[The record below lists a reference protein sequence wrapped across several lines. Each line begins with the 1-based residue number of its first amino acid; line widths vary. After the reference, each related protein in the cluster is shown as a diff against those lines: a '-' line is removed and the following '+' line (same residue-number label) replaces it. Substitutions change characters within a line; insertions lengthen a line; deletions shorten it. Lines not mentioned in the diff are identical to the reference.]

1 MEKTIEK
8 FGIPIL
14 MAFILIMY
22 FFNNIIGVN
31 GKLIIVNYSIIFL
44 IFLAWL
50 ISIIRTIKEKKK
62 SKIIPCIIITIF
74 AIISFI
80 LVATTFFPGQ
90 YIQILA
96 QIGIGIFIYEIID
109 LFKIKFS
116 KNIINISSL
125 IIGIIIIT
133 TFLLSQLITMEKYKK
148 SLENIYNIMTS
159 PELTYEKLSSELET
173 LTLEHQSSIEY
184 ENEIVKKTFVT
195 PAYYYKKLYISQIES
210 IENINTYTIKKRKSL
225 NKNRQNL
232 DDLVENMS
240 TGANAIFE
248 ALTKEMFT
256 TLSIT
261 VLEIIMLISL
271 GILNNKQEFKS
282 K

>member
-31 GKLIIVNYSIIFL
+31 GKLIIVNYSVIFL
-44 IFLAWL
+44 IFLTWL

-80 LVATTFFPGQ
+80 LVATTLFPGQ

-148 SLENIYNIMTS
+148 SLEDIHNIMTS
-159 PELTYEKLSSELET
+159 PELTYEKLSSGLET
-173 LTLEHQSSIEY
+173 LTLVHQSSIEY
-184 ENEIVKKTFVT
+184 ENEIVEKTFVT

>member
-80 LVATTFFPGQ
+80 LVATTFFPGE
-90 YIQILA
+90 YIQLLA
-96 QIGIGIFIYEIID
+96 QISIGIFIYEIID

-116 KNIINISSL
+116 KNTINISSL

-184 ENEIVKKTFVT
+184 ENEIVKKAFVT
-195 PAYYYKKLYISQIES
+195 PAYYYKKLYISQIET
-210 IENINTYTIKKRKSL
+210 IESINTYTIKKQKSL
-225 NKNRQNL
+225 KRNRQNL
-232 DDLVENMS
+232 NELVENMS
-240 TGANAIFE
+240 TGANAILKE
-248 ALTKEMFT
+248 LTKNMFT

-261 VLEIIMLISL
+261 TLEIIMLISL
-271 GILNNKQEFKS
+271 GILNNKQDNI
-282 K
+282 

>member
-14 MAFILIMY
+14 MAFIIIMY
-22 FFNNIIGVN
+22 LFNSLLGANEKSIIA
-31 GKLIIVNYSIIFL
+31 NYLVIFL

-80 LVATTFFPGQ
+80 LVATTLFPGQ

-125 IIGIIIIT
+125 IIGIIIII

-148 SLENIYNIMTS
+148 SLEGFYNIMTS
-159 PELTYEKLSSELET
+159 TELTYEKLSIELET

-210 IENINTYTIKKRKSL
+210 IENINTYMIKKRRSL
-225 NKNRQNL
+225 KKIRQNL
-232 DDLVENMS
+232 NELVDNMS

-248 ALTKEMFT
+248 AFTKEMFT

-261 VLEIIMLISL
+261 ALEIIMLISL
-271 GILNNKQEFKS
+271 GILNNKKDNI
-282 K
+282 

>member
-1 MEKTIEK
+1 MKKTIEK

-184 ENEIVKKTFVT
+184 ENEIVKKAFVT
-195 PAYYYKKLYISQIES
+195 PAYYYKKLYISQIET
-210 IENINTYTIKKRKSL
+210 IESINTYTIKKQKSL
-225 NKNRQNL
+225 KRNRQNL
-232 DDLVENMS
+232 NELVENMS
-240 TGANAIFE
+240 TGANAILKE
-248 ALTKEMFT
+248 LTKNMFT

-261 VLEIIMLISL
+261 TLEIIMLISL
-271 GILNNKQEFKS
+271 GILNNKQDNI
-282 K
+282 

>member
-80 LVATTFFPGQ
+80 LVTTTFFPGQ

-184 ENEIVKKTFVT
+184 ENEIVKKAFVT
-195 PAYYYKKLYISQIES
+195 PAYYYKKLYISQIET
-210 IENINTYTIKKRKSL
+210 IESINTYTIKKQKSL
-225 NKNRQNL
+225 KRNRQNL
-232 DDLVENMS
+232 NELVENMS
-240 TGANAIFE
+240 TGANAILKE
-248 ALTKEMFT
+248 LTKYMFT

-261 VLEIIMLISL
+261 TLEIIMLISL
-271 GILNNKQEFKS
+271 GILNNKQDNI
-282 K
+282 

>member
-22 FFNNIIGVN
+22 FLNNIIGVN
-31 GKLIIVNYSIIFL
+31 GKLIIVNYSVIFL
-44 IFLAWL
+44 IFLTWL

-80 LVATTFFPGQ
+80 LVATTLFPGQ

-148 SLENIYNIMTS
+148 SLEDIHNIMTS
-159 PELTYEKLSSELET
+159 PELTYEKLSSGLET
-173 LTLEHQSSIEY
+173 LTLVHQSSIEY
-184 ENEIVKKTFVT
+184 ENEIVEKTFVT

>member
-184 ENEIVKKTFVT
+184 ENEIVKKAFVT
-195 PAYYYKKLYISQIES
+195 PAYYYKKLYISQIET
-210 IENINTYTIKKRKSL
+210 IESINTYTIKKQKSL
-225 NKNRQNL
+225 KRNRQNL
-232 DDLVENMS
+232 NELVENMS
-240 TGANAIFE
+240 TGANAILKE
-248 ALTKEMFT
+248 LTKNMFT

-261 VLEIIMLISL
+261 TLEIIMLISL
-271 GILNNKQEFKS
+271 GILNNKQDNI
-282 K
+282 

>member
-184 ENEIVKKTFVT
+184 ENEIVKKAFVT
-195 PAYYYKKLYISQIES
+195 PAYYYKKLYISQIET
-210 IENINTYTIKKRKSL
+210 IESINTHTIKKQKSL
-225 NKNRQNL
+225 KRNRQNL
-232 DDLVENMS
+232 NELVENMS
-240 TGANAIFE
+240 TGANAILKE
-248 ALTKEMFT
+248 LTKNMFT

-261 VLEIIMLISL
+261 TLEIIMLISL
-271 GILNNKQEFKS
+271 GILNNKQDNI
-282 K
+282 

>member
-80 LVATTFFPGQ
+80 LVTTTFFPGQ

-184 ENEIVKKTFVT
+184 ENEIVKKAFVT
-195 PAYYYKKLYISQIES
+195 PAYYYKKLYISQIET
-210 IENINTYTIKKRKSL
+210 IESINTYTIKKQKSL
-225 NKNRQNL
+225 KRNRQNL
-232 DDLVENMS
+232 NELVENMS
-240 TGANAIFE
+240 TGANAILKE
-248 ALTKEMFT
+248 LTKNMFT

-261 VLEIIMLISL
+261 TLEIIMLISL
-271 GILNNKQEFKS
+271 GILNNKQDNI
-282 K
+282 

>member
-31 GKLIIVNYSIIFL
+31 GKLIIVNYSI

-184 ENEIVKKTFVT
+184 ENEIVKKAFVT
-195 PAYYYKKLYISQIES
+195 PAYYYKKLYISQIET
-210 IENINTYTIKKRKSL
+210 IESINTYTIKKQKSL
-225 NKNRQNL
+225 KRNRQNL
-232 DDLVENMS
+232 NELVENMS
-240 TGANAIFE
+240 TGANAILKE
-248 ALTKEMFT
+248 LTKNMFT

-261 VLEIIMLISL
+261 TLEIIMLISL
-271 GILNNKQEFKS
+271 GILNNKQDNI
-282 K
+282 

>member
-22 FFNNIIGVN
+22 FLNNIIGVN
-31 GKLIIVNYSIIFL
+31 GKLIIVNYSVIFL
-44 IFLAWL
+44 IFLTWL

-80 LVATTFFPGQ
+80 LVATTLFPSE

-96 QIGIGIFIYEIID
+96 QIGVGIFIYEIID
-109 LFKIKFS
+109 IFKIKFS

-125 IIGIIIIT
+125 IIGIIIII
-133 TFLLSQLITMEKYKK
+133 TFLLSQLITMGKYKK
-148 SLENIYNIMTS
+148 SLENIYNIMVS

-173 LTLEHQSSIEY
+173 LTIVHQSSIEY

-248 ALTKEMFT
+248 ALSKEMFT

-261 VLEIIMLISL
+261 ALEIIMLVSL
-271 GILNNKQEFKS
+271 GILNNKQNNI
-282 K
+282 

>member
-50 ISIIRTIKEKKK
+50 ISIIRTIKKKKK

-184 ENEIVKKTFVT
+184 ENEIVKKAFVT
-195 PAYYYKKLYISQIES
+195 PAYYYKKLYISQIET
-210 IENINTYTIKKRKSL
+210 IESINTYTIKKQKSL
-225 NKNRQNL
+225 KRNRQNL
-232 DDLVENMS
+232 NELVENMS
-240 TGANAIFE
+240 TGANAILKE
-248 ALTKEMFT
+248 LTKNMFT

-261 VLEIIMLISL
+261 TLEIIMLISL
-271 GILNNKQEFKS
+271 GILNNKQDNI
-282 K
+282 

>member
-1 MEKTIEK
+1 MKKTIEK

-184 ENEIVKKTFVT
+184 ENEIVKKAFVT
-195 PAYYYKKLYISQIES
+195 PAYYYKKLYISQIET
-210 IENINTYTIKKRKSL
+210 IESINTYTIKKQKSL
-225 NKNRQNL
+225 KRNRQNL
-232 DDLVENMS
+232 NELVENMS
-240 TGANAIFE
+240 TGANAILKE
-248 ALTKEMFT
+248 LTKKIFT
-256 TLSIT
+256 TLAIT
-261 VLEIIMLISL
+261 TLEIIMLISL
-271 GILNNKQEFKS
+271 GILNNKQDNI
-282 K
+282 

>member
-1 MEKTIEK
+1 MKKTIEK

-184 ENEIVKKTFVT
+184 ENEIVKKAFVT
-195 PAYYYKKLYISQIES
+195 PAYYYKKLYISQIET
-210 IENINTYTIKKRKSL
+210 IESINTYTIKKQKSL
-225 NKNRQNL
+225 KRNRQNL
-232 DDLVENMS
+232 NELVENMS
-240 TGANAIFE
+240 TGANAILKE
-248 ALTKEMFT
+248 LTKYMFT
-256 TLSIT
+256 TLAIT
-261 VLEIIMLISL
+261 TLEIIMLISL
-271 GILNNKQEFKS
+271 GILNNKQDNI
-282 K
+282 

>member
-14 MAFILIMY
+14 MAFIIIMY
-22 FFNNIIGVN
+22 FFNSLLGANEKSIIA
-31 GKLIIVNYSIIFL
+31 NYLVIFL

-80 LVATTFFPGQ
+80 LVATTLFPSE
-90 YIQILA
+90 YIQLLA

-109 LFKIKFS
+109 IFKIKFS

-125 IIGIIIIT
+125 IIGITIII

-148 SLENIYNIMTS
+148 SLEGFYNIMTS
-159 PELTYEKLSSELET
+159 TELTYEKLSIELET

-195 PAYYYKKLYISQIES
+195 PAYYYKTLYISQIES
-210 IENINTYTIKKRKSL
+210 MENINTYMIKKQRSL
-225 NKNRQNL
+225 KKIRQNL
-232 DDLVENMS
+232 NELVDSMS

-248 ALTKEMFT
+248 ALAKELFT

-261 VLEIIMLISL
+261 ALEIIMLISL

>member
-80 LVATTFFPGQ
+80 LVTTTFFPGQ

-184 ENEIVKKTFVT
+184 ENEIVKKAFVT
-195 PAYYYKKLYISQIES
+195 PAYYYKKLYISQIET
-210 IENINTYTIKKRKSL
+210 IESINTYTIKKQKSL
-225 NKNRQNL
+225 KRNRQNL
-232 DDLVENMS
+232 NELVENMS
-240 TGANAIFE
+240 TGANAILKE
-248 ALTKEMFT
+248 LTKNMFT
-256 TLSIT
+256 TLAIT
-261 VLEIIMLISL
+261 TLEIIMLISL
-271 GILNNKQEFKS
+271 GILNNKQDNI
-282 K
+282 

>member
-1 MEKTIEK
+1 MKKTIEK

-14 MAFILIMY
+14 MAFIIIMY
-22 FFNNIIGVN
+22 LFNSLLGANEKSIIA
-31 GKLIIVNYSIIFL
+31 NYLVIFL

-184 ENEIVKKTFVT
+184 ENEIVKKAFVT
-195 PAYYYKKLYISQIES
+195 PAYYYKKLYISQIET
-210 IENINTYTIKKRKSL
+210 IESINTYTIKKQKSL
-225 NKNRQNL
+225 KRNRQNL
-232 DDLVENMS
+232 NELVENMS
-240 TGANAIFE
+240 TGANAILKE
-248 ALTKEMFT
+248 LTKNMFT

-261 VLEIIMLISL
+261 TLEIIMLISL
-271 GILNNKQEFKS
+271 GILNNKQDNI
-282 K
+282 

>member
-1 MEKTIEK
+1 MKKTIEK

-14 MAFILIMY
+14 MAFIIIMY
-22 FFNNIIGVN
+22 LFNSLLGANEKSIIA
-31 GKLIIVNYSIIFL
+31 NYLVIFL

-80 LVATTFFPGQ
+80 LVATTLFPSE

-96 QIGIGIFIYEIID
+96 QIGVGIFIYEIID

-116 KNIINISSL
+116 KNFINISSL
-125 IIGIIIIT
+125 IIGIIIII
-133 TFLLSQLITMEKYKK
+133 TFLLSQLITMGKYKK
-148 SLENIYNIMTS
+148 SLEDIYNIMVS

-173 LTLEHQSSIEY
+173 LTIVHQSSIEY

-210 IENINTYTIKKRKSL
+210 IESISTYTIKKQNSSK
-225 NKNRQNL
+225 KNRQNL
-232 DDLVENMS
+232 NELVDNMS

-261 VLEIIMLISL
+261 ALEIIMLVSL
-271 GILNNKQEFKS
+271 GILNNKQNNI
-282 K
+282 

>member
-125 IIGIIIIT
+125 IIGIIIII
-133 TFLLSQLITMEKYKK
+133 TFLLSQLIAIGKYKK
-148 SLENIYNIMTS
+148 SINNIYNLITS
-159 PELTYEKLSSELET
+159 PELTYEKLSNGLET
-173 LTLEHQSSIEY
+173 LTLEHKTSIEY
-184 ENEIVKKTFVT
+184 ANEKDTKIFIT
-195 PAYYYKKLYISQIES
+195 PAYSCKTLYALQIEM
-210 IENINTYTIKKRKSL
+210 IGDINIYTIKNRNTLK
-225 NKNRQNL
+225 KNRQSLNEKAEYIINGTN
-232 DDLVENMS
+232 DV
-240 TGANAIFE
+240 FE
-248 ALTKEMFT
+248 AYTKKMFT
-256 TLSIT
+256 TLAIT
-261 VLEIIMLISL
+261 TLEIIMLISL
-271 GILNNKQEFKS
+271 GILNNKQDNI
-282 K
+282 